1 MSGRRWNTA
10 PVSASSARAV
20 SGTAAWKRATQTY
33 SLPAPCCDLTRRVA
47 RSTQTMRLPV
57 TLGSSVPLCPV
68 LLTRRRRLIHATTQR
83 RSKRTRGGRDGNAAM
98 SG

>member
-1 MSGRRWNTA
+1 MSGRRWNMA

-20 SGTAAWKRATQTY
+20 SAAWKRATQTY

-83 RSKRTRGGRDGNAAM
+83 RSKRTRGGRDGYAAM